1 MLDIRGIKNLVICG
15 VTTDVCVH
23 STMRDAN
30 DNNFDCLLV
39 EDASAAS
46 EEPLHAHAVESI
58 KAEGGIFGAVSTT
71 GNVLAALGVK
81 QSGGLMR
88 LSASEIKNGEAF

>member
-1 MLDIRGIKNLVICG
+1 MLNIRGIKNLVICG

-46 EEPLHAHAVESI
+46 EESLHAGAVESI
-58 KAEGGIFGAVSTT
+58 KAEGGIFGAVATT
-71 GNVLAALGVK
+71 AKVLRALGVE
-81 QSGGLMR
+81 QP
-88 LSASEIKNGEAF
+88 NGVNVMDQIQHE